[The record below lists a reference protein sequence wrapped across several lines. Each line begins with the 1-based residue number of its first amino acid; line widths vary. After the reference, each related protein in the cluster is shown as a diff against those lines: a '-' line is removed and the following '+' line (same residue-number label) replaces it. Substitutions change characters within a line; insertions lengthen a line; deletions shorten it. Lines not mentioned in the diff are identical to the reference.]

1 MARAVPSAP
10 CHICGRNGPASTF
23 HAALAPL
30 SDCPGTTE
38 GSSFVN
44 SAKDCA
50 TSSTPRLT
58 RARPIQAAHSCK
70 SPTRGAPRPTTC
82 ARRSAAC
89 QVTCHVASVPA
100 PPTAS
105 PATSDRR
112 PLAVAAVEHALFTGV
127 LAGQSPATRHADL
140 HECSG
145 SHGACMCHC
154 YGLPCASAAATLCR
168 PRRQLGRACRPAVT

>member
-1 MARAVPSAP
+1 MPSAP
-10 CHICGRNGPASTF
+10 RHICGGNGPASTF

-30 SDCPGTTE
+30 SDCPRTTE
-38 GSSFVN
+38 GSSFVD

-100 PPTAS
+100 PLKTS
-105 PATSDRR
+105 PVTSDRR
-112 PLAVAAVEHALFTGV
+112 PLAVAAVEHALFAGA
-127 LAGQSPATRHADL
+127 LAGQSPAMRHADL

-145 SHGACMCHC
+145 FRGACKSIMQVPLLRPVMRKCHC
-154 YGLPCASAAATLCR
+154 DTGA
-168 PRRQLGRACRPAVT
+168 GRAVDSGEPAVPL